1 MKKAM
6 FQSEKKKTKNL
17 PIFRLRKQK
26 YQALFGTGGTG
37 LRGAVCVFALK
48 W

>member
-6 FQSEKKKTKNL
+6 FQSENKTKNL
-17 PIFRLRKQK
+17 PIFRLRKRK
-26 YQALFGTGGTG
+26 NQALFGTGGTG
-37 LRGAVCVFALK
+37 LRGVVCVFALK

>member
-1 MKKAM
+1 M
-6 FQSEKKKTKNL
+6 FQSEKKTKNL

-37 LRGAVCVFALK
+37 LRGVVVCVFALK